1 MKLITGL
8 LFLLVPGLVIAKGVS
23 LELNAVPLPQA
34 LNMIYVQVFD
44 KPFMLDPELAK
55 SDKVVTFRI
64 TPDIDERAF
73 IKRYLGNMNIAIY
86 NKQASIT
93 WHHSRLKRMWRRRKP
108 LFIGLA
114 SVPWRICRIF
124 WPAVYGAV

>member
-8 LFLLVPGLVIAKGVS
+8 LFLLVPGLVMAKGVS

-34 LNMIYVQVFD
+34 LNMIYVQVLD

-64 TPDIDERAF
+64 TPDI
-73 IKRYLGNMNIAIY
+73 
-86 NKQASIT
+86 
-93 WHHSRLKRMWRRRKP
+93 
-108 LFIGLA
+108 
-114 SVPWRICRIF
+114 
-124 WPAVYGAV
+124 